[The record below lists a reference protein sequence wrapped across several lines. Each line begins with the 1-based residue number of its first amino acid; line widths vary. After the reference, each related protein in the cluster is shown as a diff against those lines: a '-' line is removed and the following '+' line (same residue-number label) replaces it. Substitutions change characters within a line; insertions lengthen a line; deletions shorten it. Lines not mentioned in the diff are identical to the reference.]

1 MIPRGI
7 YITSSFF
14 DAPLRCHSLKLSG
27 HVTARSPINVCVADT
42 MTFVEVACMQNYG
55 LVGSEFAVAA
65 TVIFLPSDSHTFFEA
80 NFLCLADIITARSA
94 AQEYPGPCEEVSP
107 SCWWAPLLGTGT
119 TDAALWGAKICQRQR
134 CCLMGN
140 DHLSSLSAAI
150 NDLYSA
156 RDEHQILRRLVDC

>member
-1 MIPRGI
+1 MKIKWRRTRIPSGT

-65 TVIFLPSDSHTFFEA
+65 TVIFLPSDSHTFFDA

-94 AQEYPGPCEEVSP
+94 GQEYPGPCEEVHHRAGGRS
-107 SCWWAPLLGTGT
+107 LLGTGT
-119 TDAALWGAKICQRQR
+119 PDAALWGAKICKCQR
-134 CCLMGN
+134 CVN
-140 DHLSSLSAAI
+140 SASI
-150 NDLYSA
+150 TF
-156 RDEHQILRRLVDC
+156 RRLHTDEMVLQSA